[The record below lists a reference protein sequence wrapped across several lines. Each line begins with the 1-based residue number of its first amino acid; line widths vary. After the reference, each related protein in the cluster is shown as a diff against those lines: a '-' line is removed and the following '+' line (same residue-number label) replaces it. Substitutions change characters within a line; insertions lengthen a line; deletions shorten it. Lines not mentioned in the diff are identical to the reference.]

1 MRNYTLILATLIS
14 LLLPVQ
20 SWGGDIEKGYDA
32 YGSRDYATAVE
43 EWLPLA
49 ELGDAEAQYLLGV
62 LYTSGLGVT
71 QDYLKAYMWFDIS
84 SSKGYYLSTMNKE
97 VTAKYL
103 SLFQVLE
110 AQDLA
115 KECVAKNYKGC

>member
-1 MRNYTLILATLIS
+1 
-14 LLLPVQ
+14 VQ
-20 SWGGDIEKGYDA
+20 SWGDALQKGLDA
-32 YGSRDYATAVE
+32 YGSRDYATALE

-49 ELGDAEAQYLLGV
+49 ELGDAEAQYFLGV

-97 VTAKYL
+97 VTAKYM

-115 KECVAKNYKGC
+115 KECVERDYKRC